1 MILRNTCTG
10 AGGNP
15 NLGEQAAE
23 ESRETIATALR
34 DSDLV
39 FITAGM
45 GGGSRSRIGLDCCI
59 LITK

>member
-1 MILRNTCTG
+1 MITCAGT
-10 AGGNP
+10 GGNP

-23 ESRETIATALR
+23 ESREAIAIALR

-45 GGGSRSRIGLDCCI
+45 GGGTGSGAARVFAQINV
-59 LITK
+59 